1 MLGWGRSNR
10 VNGAIVWPHVLVEK
24 SALSQLAHPSDWCFH
39 SVGQEKNYFFPADFS
54 DSAAECGSVFESR
67 NPEKFLS
74 LETGYWVIF
83 FPLLLHTKTASC
95 HPATTEWVSTLII
108 FYIWT
113 SLRWIFSQRF
123 PTQWIKCVRWR
134 VARLRVLLK
143 CVQASTI
150 PPSSRLFYSKVCGKL
165 SFILMFSY
173 GFKEKFEEYTIRS
186 LKLIPD
192 FI

>member
-83 FPLLLHTKTASC
+83 SLSCCILKLHLAIQLLLSEFQHWYFFTYEPLWDGYFLSDS
-95 HPATTEWVSTLII
+95 PLNELNVSGEEWQGWEFCWNVYKPPPYPHHHVCFT
-108 FYIWT
+108 
-113 SLRWIFSQRF
+113 
-123 PTQWIKCVRWR
+123 PKCVGNY
-134 VARLRVLLK
+134 LLSW
-143 CVQASTI
+143 CSHTG
-150 PPSSRLFYSKVCGKL
+150 SKK
-165 SFILMFSY
+165 
-173 GFKEKFEEYTIRS
+173 S
-186 LKLIPD
+186 LKSIQ
-192 FI
+192 